1 MKKLIKA
8 RQAKQRLSYILKKYG
23 VSDLVK
29 REIYHALDQ
38 NSITIG
44 KDLISR
50 EEAKKE
56 FKEYDFYC
64 DIDWE
69 AILDE
74 VPPFER
80 TLE

>member
-1 MKKLIKA
+1 MKKLIKS

-29 REIYHALDQ
+29 KEIYEALDK

-50 EEAKKE
+50 DKTREK
-56 FKEYDFYC
+56 FNEYDFYI

-69 AILDE
+69 AVLDE
-74 VPPFER
+74 VPPFEKE
-80 TLE
+80 LE